1 MFRVRRPFTADA
13 PEFVAHPVIHVEDEI
28 KNRVREA
35 QHPPCGDLQGNVFD
49 AHERIDMGSFS
60 AEQFDQDWS
69 HGSDLTRQTG
79 GDDDR
84 CGDSRGAS
92 ILPPTFDRGR
102 GEASGTP
109 EGFWRSDSEDCLTR
123 RRHDRSRRAASHR
136 SADPVPGRYGIL
148 LANAA
153 GPTGTPTSTVCWDR
167 ESPAPPRSL
176 TPCRAGTRR
185 SDGKSSDE
193 PTSFPSDG
201 RCRDRRAA
209 SGRGSLPYPADGGES
224 SWHCTGIISG
234 TRGSVS
240 VWARPE
246 FASGACKEVCPLPV
260 FARRTVEAAV
270 PEERGVRRR
279 LATAARA
286 WGHFAISEP
295 PLPGGCRAFGPHK
308 TRPSGWDDGT
318 EAAQLGYRLAKYVC
332 SKMRRW
338 CSS

>member
-1 MFRVRRPFTADA
+1 MWKTRSRIECGKPGSRRAATSREMSSMHASGSTWDPFPRSSSIRT
-13 PEFVAHPVIHVEDEI
+13 
-28 KNRVREA
+28 
-35 QHPPCGDLQGNVFD
+35 GD
-49 AHERIDMGSFS
+49 M
-60 AEQFDQDWS
+60 
-69 HGSDLTRQTG
+69 GSDLTRQTG

-109 EGFWRSDSEDCLTR
+109 EGFWRSDSEDCSTR

-201 RCRDRRAA
+201 TCRDRRAA
-209 SGRGSLPYPADGGES
+209 GGRGSLPYPADGGES
-224 SWHCTGIISG
+224 SWHRTGIISG
-234 TRGSVS
+234 TRVSVS
-240 VWARPE
+240 GRVRPE
-246 FASGACKEVCPLPV
+246 FASGACNEVCPLPA
-260 FARRTVEAAV
+260 FARPTVEAAV
-270 PEERGVRRR
+270 PEEGGVRHG
-279 LATAARA
+279 LATAAGA
-286 WGHFAISEP
+286 GGHFAISEP
-295 PLPGGCRAFGPHK
+295 PLRKGSP
-308 TRPSGWDDGT
+308 TPSGRTKRGPRD
-318 EAAQLGYRLAKYVC
+318 
-332 SKMRRW
+332 
-338 CSS
+338 